1 MTDRSAMQATLDAYF
16 DRLNEERYDEV
27 AALFADHA
35 ELIAPGTT
43 PRRGED
49 LEAYFR
55 AALRPYPE
63 HRDQPTRVILADST
77 ATVEITFTGALE
89 SGEPM
94 EFDAIDVFD
103 FDGEGKITRLSS
115 WYDSHSVRARLK
127 ELREGASRRSA
138 TT

>member
-1 MTDRSAMQATLDAYF
+1 
-16 DRLNEERYDEV
+16 
-27 AALFADHA
+27 
-35 ELIAPGTT
+35 
-43 PRRGED
+43 
-49 LEAYFR
+49 
-55 AALRPYPE
+55 
-63 HRDQPTRVILADST
+63 
-77 ATVEITFTGALE
+77 
-89 SGEPM
+89 M